1 MIAARE
7 KIDCTL
13 EEYLNIIRSEFSRR
27 TIGENQNKLLIN
39 LRGRVPMT
47 TEEIELG
54 IEMGLVMLEKRIES
68 QQQAIQEPQNLIEN
82 AKI

>member
-1 MIAARE
+1 
-7 KIDCTL
+7 
-13 EEYLNIIRSEFSRR
+13 
-27 TIGENQNKLLIN
+27 
-39 LRGRVPMT
+39 MT

-68 QQQAIQEPQNLIEN
+68 QQQAIQEPQNLVEN